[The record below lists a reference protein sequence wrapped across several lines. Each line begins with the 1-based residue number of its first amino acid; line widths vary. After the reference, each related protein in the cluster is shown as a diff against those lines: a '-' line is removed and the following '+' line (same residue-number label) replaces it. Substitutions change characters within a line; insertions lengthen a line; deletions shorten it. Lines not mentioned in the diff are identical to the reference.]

1 MTVYGLSFFVFFCWF
16 VATVNTCEA
25 CVGRFI
31 NPVTDICWTCLFPL
45 RVIGKKVAKGG
56 PDPKT
61 SPTTPLCHCKGAEI
75 GIPIAFWEPARLID
89 VTRIP
94 YCLVNMGGIQA
105 APPKVI
111 GQGDVAQNMDDG
123 TKQSFYQVHLYVYP
137 VLYLLELLLDF
148 VCLEQDKFDLVYM
161 TELDPFWADDE
172 KNAILNPEGIL
183 FGNPIAQ
190 AACAADCIAAT
201 AHLPMDTLFWCGGC
215 LGSLYPFSGHVN
227 ETYGNVQTSTLVAM
241 RFIAKLHRQG
251 MMKRYAGK
259 DALCSPCLSPLLNK
273 SHYRLQMTYPIPQTK
288 ECKTFGHT
296 DVVWGSG
303 KEFPYKGEDFGYMLW
318 RKRDCCLREKLP

>member
-1 MTVYGLSFFVFFCWF
+1 MQRL
-16 VATVNTCEA
+16 A
-25 CVGRFI
+25 
-31 NPVTDICWTCLFPL
+31 FPL
-45 RVIGKKVAKGG
+45 
-56 PDPKT
+56 P
-61 SPTTPLCHCKGAEI
+61 
-75 GIPIAFWEPARLID
+75 FWEPARLID

-201 AHLPMDTLFWCGGC
+201 APPSD
-215 LGSLYPFSGHVN
+215 GH
-227 ETYGNVQTSTLVAM
+227 
-241 RFIAKLHRQG
+241 
-251 MMKRYAGK
+251 
-259 DALCSPCLSPLLNK
+259 PLL
-273 SHYRLQMTYPIPQTK
+273 
-288 ECKTFGHT
+288 
-296 DVVWGSG
+296 VWGMFG
-303 KEFPYKGEDFGYMLW
+303 KPLSFQ
-318 RKRDCCLREKLP
+318 RSRE

>member
-1 MTVYGLSFFVFFCWF
+1 
-16 VATVNTCEA
+16 
-25 CVGRFI
+25 
-31 NPVTDICWTCLFPL
+31 
-45 RVIGKKVAKGG
+45 
-56 PDPKT
+56 
-61 SPTTPLCHCKGAEI
+61 
-75 GIPIAFWEPARLID
+75 
-89 VTRIP
+89 
-94 YCLVNMGGIQA
+94 MGGIQA

-227 ETYGNVQTSTLVAM
+227 ETYGNVQTQSWHTQPLQTHPWQVHPWQAQPLQTHLLQTHNSQNT
-241 RFIAKLHRQG
+241 KRQPT
-251 MMKRYAGK
+251 
-259 DALCSPCLSPLLNK
+259 S
-273 SHYRLQMTYPIPQTK
+273 
-288 ECKTFGHT
+288 
-296 DVVWGSG
+296 W
-303 KEFPYKGEDFGYMLW
+303 
-318 RKRDCCLREKLP
+318 